1 MGESNLNKVWGGS
14 CVYQR
19 QWTFFFERRER
30 KKSGRQRVT
39 AGVKLKLEGDRGYGD
54 VGLRTR
60 GRNT

>member
-1 MGESNLNKVWGGS
+1 MCISEAMDNFLRKK
-14 CVYQR
+14 
-19 QWTFFFERRER
+19 RE
-30 KKSGRQRVT
+30 KEKSGRQRVT